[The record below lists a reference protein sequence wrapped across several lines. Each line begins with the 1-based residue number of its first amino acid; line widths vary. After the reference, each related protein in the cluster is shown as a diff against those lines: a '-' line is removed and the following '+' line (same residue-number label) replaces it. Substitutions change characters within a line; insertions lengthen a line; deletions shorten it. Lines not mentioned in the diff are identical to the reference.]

1 MVLEKLL
8 SMRLVKLQF
17 IFLLL
22 LVSFACKK
30 NKSHPITSVP
40 IDITVDMS
48 LPSYNDISSVGG
60 WCYVNGGIKGIIV
73 YRQSYDVF
81 VAFERQS
88 PEDPENTCA
97 SGLVPNADN
106 FLQLDDPC
114 SSARFSLYD
123 GSPISGSD
131 WGLRKYETIWDGS
144 NLLRI
149 LN

>member
-1 MVLEKLL
+1 
-8 SMRLVKLQF
+8 MRLVKLQ
-17 IFLLL
+17 IFLVLL
-22 LVSFACKK
+22 MLVSASCKK
-30 NKSHPITSVP
+30 NKKHPIPSIP
-40 IDITVDMS
+40 FDITIDLA
-48 LPSYNDISSVGG
+48 LPSYTDLNGAGG
-60 WCYVNGGIKGIIV
+60 WAYVNGGIKGIIV

-88 PEDPENTCA
+88 PEDPENTCS

-114 SSARFSLYD
+114 SNASFSLYD

-131 WGLRKYETIWDGS
+131 WGLRQYQCAWNGS

-149 LN
+149 YN

>member
-1 MVLEKLL
+1 
-8 SMRLVKLQF
+8 MRLVKLQ
-17 IFLLL
+17 IFFVLLF
-22 LVSFACKK
+22 LVSASCKK
-30 NKSHPITSVP
+30 NKNHPIASIP
-40 IDITVDMS
+40 LDITIDLT
-48 LPSYNDISSVGG
+48 LPSYIELTGVGG
-60 WCYVNGGIKGIIV
+60 WAYVNGGIKGIIV

-88 PEDPENTCA
+88 PEDPENTCS

-114 SSARFSLYD
+114 SNAKFSLYD

-131 WGLRKYETIWDGS
+131 WGLRQYQVVWNGS

-149 LN
+149 YN